1 VPSATPTPTGT
12 AEAHLLDLELAE
24 PPPRPLILVH
34 PGLEDPPHDPLHDA
48 ESDSLPGS
56 RGEHLLQCAYGSRD
70 RAKKFYNDQVLD
82 HLNDAMI
89 EFVGRMDMAFIASA
103 DAAGE
108 CDSSFRAGPPGFMRV
123 LDKRHIAYPE
133 YRGNGVLASLG
144 NISENPH
151 LAILLV
157 DFVRDL
163 IGLHVNGLA
172 SVVEDAEIRALHPD
186 LPTEFDHGRTPE
198 RWVVVEVEE
207 AYIHC
212 RKHIPRM
219 QPVER
224 TRDWG
229 TDDVRRKGGDYF
241 GAKGLPK
248 PWQGVVQTSG

>member
-1 VPSATPTPTGT
+1 VSSATPTPTGI
-12 AEAHLLDLELAE
+12 AEAHLLDMELAD
-24 PPPRPLILVH
+24 PRPALAVV
-34 PGLEDPPHDPLHDA
+34 DPLLDT
-48 ESDSLPGS
+48 ESGELPGS

-70 RAKKFYNDQVLD
+70 RAKKFYNDQLLD

-89 EFVGRMDMAFIASA
+89 EFIGRMDMAFVASA

-108 CDSSFRAGPPGFMRV
+108 CDSSFRAGPPGFIKV
-123 LDKRHIAYPE
+123 LDSRHLAYPE
-133 YRGNGVLASLG
+133 YRGNGVHASLG
-144 NISENPH
+144 NVSENPH

-157 DFVRDL
+157 DFCRDL

-172 SVVEDAEIRALHPD
+172 RVVEDAEMRAAHPG
-186 LPTEFDHGRTPE
+186 LPTERNPE

-212 RKHIPRM
+212 RKHIPKL

-229 TDDVRRKGGDYF
+229 TDDVKRKGGDYF
-241 GAKGLPK
+241 GTKGIPR
-248 PWQGVVQTSG
+248 PWTGVVQNSR